1 MPYSPGNEA
10 GTERRRLPR
19 STSSPWGGVDRGP
32 LPCHLLEPWLSAPQ
46 VIVHGN
52 GFPFLCSIVLFA
64 VTAECFCMC
73 NYPSLHI
80 SEGTLRCRLPAF
92 DSRHAA
98 LSPCV

>member
-10 GTERRRLPR
+10 GAGRRRHIQHLGR
-19 STSSPWGGVDRGP
+19 GGRGP
-32 LPCHLLEPWLSAPQ
+32 LPCHLLEPWLRAPQ

-64 VTAECFCMC
+64 VTAERFCMC